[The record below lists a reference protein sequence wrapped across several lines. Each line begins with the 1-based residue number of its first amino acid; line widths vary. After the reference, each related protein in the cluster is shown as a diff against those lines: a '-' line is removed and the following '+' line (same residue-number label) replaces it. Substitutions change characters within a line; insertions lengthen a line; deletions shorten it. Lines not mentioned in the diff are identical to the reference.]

1 MGSNAFLQSISVPSV
16 FEQLVLRR
24 QAPSQTHF
32 DPMLTSSMERD
43 RKLREG
49 E

>member
-32 DPMLTSSMERD
+32 DPMLASVSD
-43 RKLREG
+43 KG
-49 E
+49 HF